1 MNYAKHSY
9 LLFLL
14 TALPSV
20 SQAVVDEPLEEQ
32 ATEKS
37 AKQAVKQ
44 TPEQSKFNISS
55 NTFLEIEE
63 FKGYKIN
70 DKKVFDKISPVV
82 QVAIQPVDSKWSY
95 FMEYKVSMRNH
106 TTNFHSEKTSY
117 NRNRLQLQVN
127 RNLYKSQDANLNLSF
142 VYRKESNDV
151 KSGMP
156 AKNSYH
162 SYWLIP
168 GGSYNFT
175 EKFAFAFWD
184 AAYYYDNAFSGP
196 GYNDWEWES
205 EHGFQYRIN
214 DKILAKLMYYTDWT
228 WNSHGDKT
236 WEQNQIR
243 GYFPTTINEQ
253 WNIQPYFRY
262 FLNEKNY
269 DPLTG
274 ATTNRAD
281 NGGLRL
287 GLIVNYNLTPKTT
300 LWTNLAWEQ
309 TTWQHSKNSQQ
320 VHLTYGSDNTQ
331 DFRLYSIGIRHI
343 W

>member
-1 MNYAKHSY
+1 MNCTKNSS
-9 LLFLL
+9 LFLL
-14 TALPSV
+14 LTVLPSI
-20 SQAVVDEPLEEQ
+20 SYAVIDEPLEEQ
-32 ATEKS
+32 AVEKAAQQLQQKTAEPS
-37 AKQAVKQ
+37 GF
-44 TPEQSKFNISS
+44 TISS

-63 FKGYKIN
+63 FKGYRIN

-82 QVAIQPVDSKWSY
+82 QVAIQPTDSRWSY
-95 FMEYKVSMRNH
+95 FMEYKVSMRNY
-106 TTNFHSEKTSY
+106 TTNFNSEQTSY
-117 NRNRLQLQVN
+117 NRNRLLLQAN
-127 RNLYKSQDANLNLSF
+127 RILYKTQDANLNLSF
-142 VYRKESNDV
+142 VYRKESHDV

-168 GGSYNFT
+168 GGSYNLT
-175 EKFAFAFWD
+175 EQFSFLFWD
-184 AAYYYDNAFSGP
+184 AVYYYDNAFSGP

-205 EHGFQYRIN
+205 EHGFQYKFN
-214 DKILAKLMYYTDWT
+214 NQVQAKLMYYRDQT
-228 WNSHGDKT
+228 WNSHGDTT

-262 FLNEKNY
+262 YLNEKSYNTV
-269 DPLTG
+269 TG
-274 ATTNRAD
+274 QTTNRAD
-281 NGGLRL
+281 TGGLRL

-309 TTWQHSKNSQQ
+309 TQWEHSKNSPQ
-320 VHLTYGSDNTQ
+320 VQLTHGSDNTQ
-331 DFRLYSIGIRHI
+331 DFRLYAVGIRHT